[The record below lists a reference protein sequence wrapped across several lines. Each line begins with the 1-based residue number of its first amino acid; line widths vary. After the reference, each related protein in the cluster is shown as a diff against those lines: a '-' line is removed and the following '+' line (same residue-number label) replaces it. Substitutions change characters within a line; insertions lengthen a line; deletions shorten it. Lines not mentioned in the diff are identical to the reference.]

1 MIAIVISSF
10 NKRVTDGL
18 LEGCLLALKEN
29 NHSRD
34 RIEIHEVP
42 GAFELPAKVQYLN
55 SKNKY
60 SCIIALGCIIKGE
73 TDHYHYISQAV
84 TNGIMSV
91 TLNSDKNS
99 WLFDNDIIEYKD
111 CSHRHLQFIYH
122 SILDINKKLKKFNR
136 EIEVFHTKTKEVFKF
151 LTKNYT
157 IKKIL

>member
-91 TLNSDKNS
+91 TLMNNKDGKKSNIIFGVLTCQNKELALIRSGLDMKKNKGYEAGFS
-99 WLFDNDIIEYKD
+99 AVYQLE
-111 CSHRHLQFIYH
+111 S
-122 SILDINKKLKKFNR
+122 
-136 EIEVFHTKTKEVFKF
+136 
-151 LTKNYT
+151 
-157 IKKIL
+157 